1 MAVRFSNV
9 GYSNTWKEKVV
20 TRETKVGLVIGL
32 LFIVGVVY
40 LLHWA
45 TTPTDN
51 ERQAS
56 YGRSDV
62 SYQPPQDDR
71 LVPLERHTD
80 SLANS
85 LKSDANQAIK
95 PDAIGPVQTKTDLG
109 QAAPP
114 QDLLPEPAKP
124 QPRFYVVKPGQN
136 LTDIARDVYGPQ
148 HGEEWHRILEANKYK
163 VQNERLIRPDMKLII
178 PPLEGTESM
187 VARPPLSLSQESTYT
202 VRPGD
207 TLSDISAKKLGS
219 SQRWRQILDLNR
231 DKLTDEHSLLR
242 PGMILKLP
250 PLSKG

>member
-1 MAVRFSNV
+1 M
-9 GYSNTWKEKVV
+9 TK
-20 TRETKVGLVIGL
+20 ETKVGLVIGL

-62 SYQPPQDDR
+62 PYQPPQDDH
-71 LVPLERHTD
+71 LVPLSAEKHTD
-80 SLANS
+80 PLADRS
-85 LKSDANQAIK
+85 KTDSSQTTK
-95 PDAIGPVQTKTDLG
+95 PDAVGPVPTKIDLG
-109 QAAPP
+109 KATPP

-148 HGEEWHRILEANKYK
+148 HADQWRRILDANKYK

-187 VARPPLSLSQESTYT
+187 VAKPPVSFTQESTYT

-231 DKLTDEHSLLR
+231 DKLPDEHSLLR